1 MKHECL
7 TTLRNY
13 GIAGAAAIFMTMVG
27 SAKPAQAQ
35 KEPAKA
41 AGDQSTPATFFC
53 NATALNSSETAFH
66 QRLTERLIASRN
78 AVVELPKGY
87 EFQYSPAQISVADVA
102 QWVVAE
108 EKCCPFFNFHI
119 DLEKQGTLVC
129 LGLTGAE
136 GIKQFIRS
144 EFQIPEQK

>member
-1 MKHECL
+1 MKHEFL
-7 TTLRNY
+7 ATLRNY
-13 GIAGAAAIFMTMVG
+13 GIAGAAVILMTTVG
-27 SAKPAQAQ
+27 SAKPAHAQ
-35 KEPAKA
+35 KDPAPTS
-41 AGDQSTPATFFC
+41 GGQSTPGTFFC
-53 NATALNSSETAFH
+53 NATALNPGERAFH

-87 EFQYSPAQISVADVA
+87 EFQYSPEEISVADVA

>member
-1 MKHECL
+1 MKHEFRV
-7 TTLRNY
+7 TLWNY
-13 GIAGAAAIFMTMVG
+13 GIAGAAAILLTTVG
-27 SAKPAQAQ
+27 GAKPAQAQ
-35 KEPAKA
+35 NAPAPA
-41 AGDQSTPATFFC
+41 TGDQSTPRGFSC
-53 NATALNSSETAFH
+53 NAAALNPPERVFH
-66 QRLTERLIASRN
+66 QHLTERLLASRN

-87 EFQYSPAQISVADVA
+87 EFQFSPDDISVGDVT

-144 EFQIPEQK
+144 EFRVPEQK

>member
-1 MKHECL
+1 MKHEFL
-7 TTLRNY
+7 ATLRNY
-13 GIAGAAAIFMTMVG
+13 GIAGAAAILMTMVG

-35 KEPAKA
+35 KEPAPA
-41 AGDQSTPATFFC
+41 SGDQSTLGTFLC
-53 NATALNSSETAFH
+53 NATALNSSDRAFH
-66 QRLTERLIASRN
+66 RRLTERLIASRN

-87 EFQYSPAQISVADVA
+87 EFQYSPTEISVADVA

>member
-1 MKHECL
+1 MKHEFL
-7 TTLRNY
+7 VTLRNFR
-13 GIAGAAAIFMTMVG
+13 IAGAAAIFMAMVG

-35 KEPAKA
+35 KEPAPA
-41 AGDQSTPATFFC
+41 SGDPSTPASFFC
-53 NATALNSSETAFH
+53 NATALNSSERAFH

-87 EFQYSPAQISVADVA
+87 EFQYSPAEISVADVA

-129 LGLTGAE
+129 LGLTGGE

>member
-1 MKHECL
+1 MNRKILTALRKHG
-7 TTLRNY
+7 T
-13 GIAGAAAIFMTMVG
+13 AGAAALLMTTVG
-27 SAKPAQAQ
+27 GAERTHAQTESAST
-35 KEPAKA
+35 A
-41 AGDQSTPATFFC
+41 AEQTPAAKFFC
-53 NATALNSSETAFH
+53 NATALDPAERAFH
-66 QRLTERLIASRN
+66 QHLSERLLASRN
-78 AVVELPKGY
+78 AIVELPKGY
-87 EFQYSPAQISVADVA
+87 EFQFSSADISVADVA

-144 EFQIPEQK
+144 EFKVPEQK

>member
-1 MKHECL
+1 MKHEFL
-7 TTLRNY
+7 ATLRNY
-13 GIAGAAAIFMTMVG
+13 GIAGAAALFMATVG
-27 SAKPAQAQ
+27 GAKPAQAQ
-35 KEPAKA
+35 KEPAPA
-41 AGDQSTPATFFC
+41 AGDQSTPSAFFC
-53 NATALNSSETAFH
+53 NASALNPAERAFH
-66 QRLTERLIASRN
+66 QRLTERLLASRN

-87 EFQYSPAQISVADVA
+87 EFQFRPDDISIADVA